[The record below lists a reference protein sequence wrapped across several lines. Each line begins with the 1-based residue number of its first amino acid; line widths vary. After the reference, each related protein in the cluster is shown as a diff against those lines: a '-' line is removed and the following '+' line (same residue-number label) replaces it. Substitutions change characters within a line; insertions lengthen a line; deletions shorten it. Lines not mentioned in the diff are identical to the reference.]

1 MPLYQTLCKHCKA
14 QSQIWRKV
22 DDRDKTP
29 SCDTCGSASVSRI
42 ISAPY
47 IAPDIQP
54 YVSPGS
60 GRVINSRRQQ
70 DYDLRATNSII
81 NEPGLKNDIARR
93 KTEVA
98 EATFAPIS
106 SAVDN
111 TVRNLVNAGKL
122 EA

>member
-1 MPLYQTLCKHCKA
+1 MPLYQLRCKTCDA
-14 QSQIWRKV
+14 RSQIWRKV
-22 DDRDKTP
+22 DARNNIP
-29 SCDTCGSASVSRI
+29 ACDCGSECERI

-47 IAPDIQP
+47 IAPEIQP

-60 GRVINSRRQQ
+60 GKVINSRAQQ

-81 NEPGLKNDIARR
+81 NEPGLKADIERR
-93 KTEVA
+93 KTEVDA
-98 EATFAPIS
+98 ATFAPIAT
-106 SAVDN
+106 AVDN